1 MLGTMIH
8 VLSKNGPFSEKKNTF
23 IIRILNRHHALGVTR
38 NSQPGDKICPEIYD
52 PENEL
57 GKLPMFKAGN
67 NILVDFPLSC

>member
-8 VLSKNGPFSEKKNTF
+8 VLSKNGRFPEKKSF
-23 IIRILNRHHALGVTR
+23 IFRILNRHHASGVTR
-38 NSQPGDKICPEIYD
+38 NFQPGDKICPEIYD

-67 NILVDFPLSC
+67 NFPLSC